1 MSGTSGRKMEPMD
14 GMIEPMDQVEDWFE
28 RLLKV
33 REEHLELHRKLNKI
47 N

>member
-1 MSGTSGRKMEPMD
+1 
-14 GMIEPMDQVEDWFE
+14 MDQVEDWFE

-47 N
+47 NWRKYYLLEKEVIHIT